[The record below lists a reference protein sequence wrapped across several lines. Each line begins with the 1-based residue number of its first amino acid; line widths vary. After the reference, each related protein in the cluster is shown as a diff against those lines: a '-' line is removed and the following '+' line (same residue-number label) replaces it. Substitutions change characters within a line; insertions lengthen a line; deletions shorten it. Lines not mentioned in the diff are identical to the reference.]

1 MKNSIIALSI
11 FVALFL
17 QGCGLDAVENPNVT
31 TDKFLDSPQSATNWV
46 NGSRSQM
53 ASTINVIIE
62 LTELTSDN
70 YYNNRTISSKVFDIP
85 QIDYTDLD
93 VGRIQSAIHSLRR
106 TADFGLN
113 TVLPKDTDS
122 TPEQEAELKFYLAV
136 SQLFSGE
143 YFEALPNEALGA
155 PLSSETL
162 LGLANTTFD
171 EVISL
176 APNSDFAKAALIGKA
191 RIAFH
196 LNSTADLRTLATSVI
211 NNTPQFTY
219 QVQFDGINGPS
230 NSFQNLLFDS
240 SQDEFAP
247 LPRLDFLDPKY
258 FSIDGAGISQ
268 IPVNLFKSEEAYLML
283 AELELKENGLASA
296 QPVLV
301 DLLNDVIANRDVT
314 SIDDSRETRSGGNRT
329 DYPLS
334 DTVKVRF
341 SQGEPALDDFVL
353 DRQDGNVSIPT
364 VSGTSV
370 TVAQINNAATVD
382 ELLEIIYL
390 MRQEIFIAEGRRVVD
405 LGIKYPISQ
414 QEQAGNT
421 NISDNSPYLD
431 AIIPNFIPL
440 SRTMD
445 DFTVDEAQ
453 GIVTIA
459 VNMNNVLV
467 QNKNSDFVLP
477 LW

>member
-1 MKNSIIALSI
+1 
-11 FVALFL
+11 
-17 QGCGLDAVENPNVT
+17 
-31 TDKFLDSPQSATNWV
+31 
-46 NGSRSQM
+46 
-53 ASTINVIIE
+53 
-62 LTELTSDN
+62 
-70 YYNNRTISSKVFDIP
+70 
-85 QIDYTDLD
+85 
-93 VGRIQSAIHSLRR
+93 
-106 TADFGLN
+106 
-113 TVLPKDTDS
+113 
-122 TPEQEAELKFYLAV
+122 
-136 SQLFSGE
+136 
-143 YFEALPNEALGA
+143 
-155 PLSSETL
+155 
-162 LGLANTTFD
+162 
-171 EVISL
+171 
-176 APNSDFAKAALIGKA
+176 
-191 RIAFH
+191 
-196 LNSTADLRTLATSVI
+196 
-211 NNTPQFTY
+211 
-219 QVQFDGINGPS
+219 
-230 NSFQNLLFDS
+230 
-240 SQDEFAP
+240 
-247 LPRLDFLDPKY
+247 
-258 FSIDGAGISQ
+258 
-268 IPVNLFKSEEAYLML
+268 
-283 AELELKENGLASA
+283 ASA

-421 NISDNSPYLD
+421 NISGSSPYLD